1 MAKRFPLQPLLEHT
15 RHRMDAAERTL
26 KLLKQ
31 KEDEA
36 RQKLAELEGF
46 RQEYQARLAATS
58 AGGMHIQLM
67 RDYHAFLAKI
77 EQAIRHQVTVV
88 EEAHARWQTA
98 HRQWLAERQKV
109 KAYETLAQRHHK
121 RETLRAERQEQRL
134 TDEHAARLHHA
145 QARQEDL

>member
-1 MAKRFPLQPLLEHT
+1 MAKRFPLQPLLEHA

-26 KLLKQ
+26 ELLKQ

-36 RQKLAELEGF
+36 RQRLAELEGF
-46 RQEYQARLAATS
+46 RQEYHARLANRS

-77 EQAIRHQVTVV
+77 EDAIRHQAAAV
-88 EEAHARWQTA
+88 EEAHARWQMA

-121 RETLRAERQEQRL
+121 RETLRAERLEQRL
-134 TDEHAARLHHA
+134 TDEHAARLRLD
-145 QARQEDL
+145 QARQEDT

>member
-15 RHRMDAAERTL
+15 RHRMDAAERNL
-26 KLLKQ
+26 RLLKQ

-36 RQKLAELEGF
+36 RQRLAELEGF
-46 RQEYQARLAATS
+46 RQEYHARLANRTAW
-58 AGGMHIQLM
+58 GMHIQLM
-67 RDYHAFLAKI
+67 RDYHAFLAKV
-77 EQAIRHQVTVV
+77 EQAIRHQATVV
-88 EEAHARWQTA
+88 EEAHARWENA

-134 TDEHAARLHHA
+134 TDEHAARLRLDRA
-145 QARQEDL
+145 QQEDA